1 MTDSPNRRHLSRR
14 VVVACYA
21 ISVGGFLGMSMVG
34 TGFVMGDPWFALLFP
49 VYGFPLVVRDMMGD
63 PATELGKLQ
72 TLLLLLCL
80 CPMLLPLLGLS
91 VFGDFSA
98 ATRSMG
104 LVRLRSQ
111 SQSRFNTMSLEN
123 CRWRRHRRDSLMGH
137 LPTLFLG
144 SVFVKRGT
152 NREEISL

>member
-91 VFGDFSA
+91 GFVISLRRPDRSGWFVCGHVCLGVYYLLCALLIMLFALLSA
-98 ATRSMG
+98 
-104 LVRLRSQ
+104 
-111 SQSRFNTMSLEN
+111 
-123 CRWRRHRRDSLMGH
+123 
-137 LPTLFLG
+137 LG
-144 SVFVKRGT
+144 SGP
-152 NREEISL
+152 S